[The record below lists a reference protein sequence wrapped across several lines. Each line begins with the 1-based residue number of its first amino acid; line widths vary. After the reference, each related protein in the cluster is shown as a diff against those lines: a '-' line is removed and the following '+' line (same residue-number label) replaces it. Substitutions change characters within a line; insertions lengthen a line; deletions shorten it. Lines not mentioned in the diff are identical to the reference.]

1 MAALNSPAP
10 FRKLPWLLG
19 AAALVVAALVVR
31 SQLSPAH
38 SKHRIK
44 LASLEGT
51 STAAGPLFDT
61 TAAPNETGA
70 VREAPPPRL
79 PSSALPR
86 NIDPVAYLN
95 ERFPNQATPVITLVP
110 QFTEADKERAARE
123 MFPEYRRTQE
133 EVEAERKR
141 LGLTAQ
147 E

>member
-1 MAALNSPAP
+1 MASLNSPAP
-10 FRKLPWLLG
+10 SRKLGWFLG
-19 AAALVVAALVVR
+19 AAGLVVAALVVR

-38 SKHRIK
+38 TKHRVK
-44 LASLEGT
+44 LASLEATPTATGT
-51 STAAGPLFDT
+51 LFNTTTSNEGVAA
-61 TAAPNETGA
+61 
-70 VREAPPPRL
+70 REAPPPRL